1 MRVFAIFI
9 RQITRGVDRD
19 QQTEKHHHKQN
30 QRTHAIND
38 QAKQRHTPHVDQRQR
53 DGNFIGLIKRGDQ
66 RQHAQRGQ
74 RGEQNPPF
82 GGPTLWRKRN
92 DQCADKRQQ

>member
-38 QAKQRHTPHVDQRQR
+38 QAKQCH
-53 DGNFIGLIKRGDQ
+53 I
-66 RQHAQRGQ
+66 
-74 RGEQNPPF
+74 
-82 GGPTLWRKRN
+82 PTLTN
-92 DQCADKRQQ
+92 VNVTATLSA